1 MWCVRISVTRMLEY
15 PRDHDHGHGLG
26 AGFGRF
32 FPSSSRRVCHVG
44 RPILVDGLPCLWT
57 SSSCGVSNEISL
69 TCPTLA
75 VIWPDARFG
84 VPDEPLHWAQ
94 LPIGHQR

>member
-32 FPSSSRRVCHVG
+32 FPSSSRRSAMWE
-44 RPILVDGLPCLWT
+44 GLYW
-57 SSSCGVSNEISL
+57 L
-69 TCPTLA
+69 TVFLASGPVHPVESPT
-75 VIWPDARFG
+75 RS
-84 VPDEPLHWAQ
+84 
-94 LPIGHQR
+94 R